1 MQPKPKSLQEAI
13 LRRASDLAGGVSY
26 LAKHLQ
32 VSATD
37 LDAMMHGAEAIPSWV
52 TLRAMDFVNEA
63 ESRGITPPGYP
74 ADWQEQRGTEH

>member
-37 LDAMMHGAEAIPSWV
+37 DSSPETGECCGPAALPTQG
-52 TLRAMDFVNEA
+52 LR
-63 ESRGITPPGYP
+63 SS
-74 ADWQEQRGTEH
+74 